1 MTEGARHTLA
11 VPVGEDDKVRGP
23 LEAPLTLV
31 EYGDY
36 DCPYTVR
43 AHAVVRGLEKRLGDR
58 LRFVFRAF
66 PLVEIHEHAQAA
78 AEAAEAA
85 HFQGKFW
92 PMHDRLM
99 EAHRRLDEEDLE
111 RYAEEVGLDAM
122 RFDRQMLAH
131 AHAAKVREQV
141 EGGLESGV
149 RGTPTFFVNGVRH
162 GGPHDLESLLAALE
176 GEGHTQS

>member
-1 MTEGARHTLA
+1 MTEDAGKELA

-23 LEAPLTLV
+23 LDAPLTLV

-36 DCPYTVR
+36 DCPYTVG
-43 AHAVVRGLEKRLGDR
+43 AHATVRELQRRLGDR

-66 PLVEIHEHAQAA
+66 PLVEVHEHAQAA

-99 EAHRRLDEEDLE
+99 EANRRLDDEDLE
-111 RYAEEVGLDAM
+111 RYAEEVGLDPM

-131 AHAAKVREQV
+131 AHAARVRQQ
-141 EGGLESGV
+141 LESGLV
-149 RGTPTFFVNGVRH
+149 SGVQGTPTFFVNGVRH
-162 GGPHDLESLLAALE
+162 DGPHDLESLLAALE
-176 GEGHTQS
+176 GKQS

>member
-1 MTEGARHTLA
+1 LSAETAGARLDP
-11 VPVGEDDKVRGP
+11 PVGEGDRIRGP
-23 LEAPLTLV
+23 ADAPLTLV

-43 AHAVVRGLEKRLGDR
+43 AHAVVRGLQRRLGDR
-58 LRFVFRAF
+58 LRFVFRVF
-66 PLVEIHEHAQAA
+66 PLTEIHENAQAA

-85 HFQGKFW
+85 DFQGKFW

-99 EAHRRLDEEDLE
+99 EAHRKLDAQDLE

-131 AHAAKVREQV
+131 AHAAKVRSQI
-141 EGGLESGV
+141 ESGLRSGV
-149 RGTPTFFVNGVRH
+149 KGTPTFFINGVRH
-162 GGPHDLESLLAALE
+162 DGPHDLETLLAALE
-176 GEGHTQS
+176 DAQS

>member
-1 MTEGARHTLA
+1 VTEGTEGRLA
-11 VPVGEDDKVRGP
+11 VPVGEGDRIRGP
-23 LEAPLTLV
+23 VDAPLTLV

-36 DCPYTVR
+36 DCPHTVQ

-66 PLVEIHEHAQAA
+66 PLTEMHENAQAA

-85 HFQGKFW
+85 DFQDKFW

-99 EAHRRLDEEDLE
+99 EANRRLSDADLE
-111 RYAEEVGLDAM
+111 EYAEEVGLDAM

-131 AHAAKVREQV
+131 AHAAKVQAQV
-141 EGGLESGV
+141 DGGLQSGV
-149 RGTPTFFVNGVRH
+149 GGTPTFFVNGVRH
-162 GGPHDLESLLAALE
+162 DGPHDLESLLAALE
-176 GEGHTQS
+176 QPGR